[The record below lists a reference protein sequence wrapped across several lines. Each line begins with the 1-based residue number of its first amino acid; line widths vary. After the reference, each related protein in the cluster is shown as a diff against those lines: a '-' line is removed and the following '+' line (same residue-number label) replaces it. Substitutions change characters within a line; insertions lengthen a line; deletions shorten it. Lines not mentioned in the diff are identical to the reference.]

1 MPEET
6 TRTVDDDRTADDAVT
21 GDGTAARRVTGD
33 GTADDAV
40 TGDGATARRVTGVT
54 RERLAEM
61 VASASDGAITAGE
74 ALAAEVPLTALGFTS
89 LAQMR
94 LIDAVESEF
103 GIEFDL
109 SSAGIGALDDLD
121 ALERH
126 LSGIR

>member
-6 TRTVDDDRTADDAVT
+6 TRTVDDDRTAHDAVT
-21 GDGTAARRVTGD
+21 GDGT
-33 GTADDAV
+33 
-40 TGDGATARRVTGVT
+40 TARRVTGVT
-54 RERLAEM
+54 RGRLAEM

-126 LSGIR
+126 LAGIR

>member
-6 TRTVDDDRTADDAVT
+6 RTRRA
-21 GDGTAARRVTGD
+21 TGD
-33 GTADDAV
+33 GTADDTV
-40 TGDGATARRVTGVT
+40 TDGGMADGGSVARRVSGVT

-126 LSGIR
+126 LAGVR